1 MTPRAYTPTQR
12 LIWLPLIARLAQA
25 AEHGPGA
32 LARALTGAERETVM
46 AVAIACDVD
55 YAAIEALEPEPFLDL
70 LGQVM
75 AVNAHVLEAAHGAL

>member
-1 MTPRAYTPTQR
+1 
-12 LIWLPLIARLAQA
+12 
-25 AEHGPGA
+25 
-32 LARALTGAERETVM
+32 M